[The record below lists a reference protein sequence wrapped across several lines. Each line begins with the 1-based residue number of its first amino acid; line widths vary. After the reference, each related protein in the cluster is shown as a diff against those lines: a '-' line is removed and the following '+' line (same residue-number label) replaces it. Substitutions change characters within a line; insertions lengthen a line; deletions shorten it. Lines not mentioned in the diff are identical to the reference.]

1 MKRLGVIK
9 NVMRDGSILMKATM
23 LAKPGTVVYDAR
35 GKALGN
41 VTRMFGPVDGPY
53 LVLKVRSGGSDTLK
67 LLESTVYFDP
77 NGPVDDRKRR
87 G

>member
-23 LAKPGTVVYDAR
+23 SVKPGTVVYDAR

-53 LVLKVRSGGSDTLK
+53 LVLKVRSGVPDTLK

-77 NGPVDDRKRR
+77 NGSGGARKRR

>member
-9 NVMRDGSILMKATM
+9 NVMRDGSILLKATTP
-23 LAKPGTVVYDAR
+23 AKSGTVVFDAR
-35 GKALGN
+35 GKNLGN

-53 LVLKVRSGGSDTLK
+53 MVLKARSDTPDTLK
-67 LLESTVYFDP
+67 LLESVVYFDP
-77 NGPVDDRKRR
+77 SKSGGAGKGR